1 MAYDEIRLIRL
12 DRKRREALVKHL
24 KEILANE
31 PRVLLTFLFGSILR
45 RDVVRDVDVAIH
57 TSPPLRL
64 REVLKLASALE
75 LQLKVPIDLVQL
87 CDLGPGFR
95 LKILLHGLP
104 LVIKDKPL
112 YHRLIWASFSE
123 LQDFRITLEMA
134 RGTSYITY
142 PPGIE
147 ENSEDE
153 EAALRRDCCG
163 QRERGPHGQPATAAR
178 A

>member
-1 MAYDEIRLIRL
+1 MRKGMAYDEIRFVRL
-12 DRKRREALVKHL
+12 DRGRREALVKHL

-31 PRVLLTFLFGSILR
+31 PRVLLAFLFGSILR

-57 TSPPLRL
+57 TSPLLRL
-64 REVLKLASALE
+64 REVLKLTSALE

-104 LVIKDKPL
+104 LVIKDEPL
-112 YHRLIWASFSE
+112 YHRLVWASFSE
-123 LQDFRITLEMA
+123 LQDFRITFKMA

-142 PPGIE
+142 PPTGIE

-153 EAALRRDCCG
+153 ETAL
-163 QRERGPHGQPATAAR
+163 
-178 A
+178 